1 MDYSPP
7 CSSVHGIFQAGIL
20 EWFAIFFSRGSS
32 QPRVWTWIGQLV
44 KNLPTVQTWVQ
55 FPGREDSPGEG
66 NGNPLQYSC
75 LENPMDR
82 GTWQATVHG
91 VARVGDD
98 LATKPLRP
106 GAGDFANKD
115 EGRMA
120 LAVGGALHLDG
131 RITVDSLH
139 TGCFSENNQASQ
151 DCFQWKGTQW
161 VA

>member
-1 MDYSPP
+1 
-7 CSSVHGIFQAGIL
+7 
-20 EWFAIFFSRGSS
+20 
-32 QPRVWTWIGQLV
+32 
-44 KNLPTVQTWVQ
+44 
-55 FPGREDSPGEG
+55 
-66 NGNPLQYSC
+66 
-75 LENPMDR
+75 MDR
-82 GTWQATVHG
+82 GTWQAIVHG

-106 GAGDFANKD
+106 GAGDFASKD

-151 DCFQWKGTQW
+151 DCFQWKGTQRVAYECFINKYLTMSCSSELW
-161 VA
+161 VIREQTWKYCLRLFPARCAFLAMDQNFSVHNGHSKLPLRFPSGKSQLHYKFSVRL